1 MACGTRL
8 LLRRESTIAI
18 NSELSRIHQSLPSMD
33 RTLANFIRALRNSE
47 VRISTAET
55 LDAFNAVELVG
66 YEDRDFLKR
75 TLSLVLSKTIDEKE
89 VFDNCFDQYFSFED
103 VHGERRQ
110 GEGAEGEPAEGDHAG
125 GEGEGG
131 GGGEARPGQRAAPG
145 KGKSKKKK
153 KSPSLIEEEE
163 EEDLG
168 PGEMTEASSALGQLL
183 MNNSRVELSVAM
195 AAAGEAVDLREI
207 QVFTQK
213 GLYTRKIME
222 EMGLSE
228 LNREI
233 GEAKESRSV
242 PVRRLGQELRRR
254 RDWLREQVRDYVEK
268 QFLLHADA
276 TGRRLRED
284 LLRRVKLSNVEHRSF
299 RLIQEM
305 VFKMAKTLAA
315 GHSRRKKVY
324 KRGSLNLPRTLRHNM
339 AYDGAIFDLHWK
351 SVKVDRPRVFAICD
365 VSGSVA
371 NYARFMLMF
380 LYSLEEVMPKVRS
393 FAFSSDLA
401 EVTDLFERNAIED
414 AIAKTLRDYSGGS
427 TDYGQAFADFKRLCM
442 DDVDNRT
449 TIIILGDARNNYGD
463 PRTDIL
469 KEMYD
474 RSKRLIWLNPEPRN
488 SWYVGD
494 AEMRKYMAYCH
505 QVDECNSLMHLE
517 RVVSNLLRTV
527 S

>member
-1 MACGTRL
+1 
-8 LLRRESTIAI
+8 
-18 NSELSRIHQSLPSMD
+18 
-33 RTLANFIRALRNSE
+33 

-66 YEDRDFLKR
+66 YEDREFLRR
-75 TLSLVLSKTIDEKE
+75 TLSLVLPKTADEKE
-89 VFDNCFDQYFSFED
+89 TFDNCFEQFFSFED
-103 VHGERRQ
+103 VRGDRQ
-110 GEGAEGEPAEGDHAG
+110 EGGTNADGEPAEGEEAG
-125 GEGEGG
+125 GDGEGG
-131 GGGEARPGQRAAPG
+131 GAGGESQPGQRASGG
-145 KGKSKKKK
+145 KGKAKKKNK
-153 KSPSLIEEEE
+153 NSLIEEEE

-168 PGEMTEASSALGQLL
+168 PGAMSEPGSELGQLL
-183 MNNSRVELSVAM
+183 MNNSKVELSVAM
-195 AAAGEAVDLREI
+195 AAAGEAVDLRSI

-222 EMGLSE
+222 EMGLGP

-233 GEAKESRSV
+233 GDLKESRKITD
-242 PVRRLGQELRRR
+242 RRLGQELRRR
-254 RDWLREQVRDYVEK
+254 RDWLREQVRDHVEK

-276 TGRRLRED
+276 TGKRLRED

-299 RLIQEM
+299 RLIQEL
-305 VFKMAKTLAA
+305 VYKMAKKLAA
-315 GHSRRKKVY
+315 LHSRRKKVF
-324 KRGSLNLPRTLRHNM
+324 KRGALNLPRTLRHNM
-339 AYDGAIFDLHWK
+339 SYDGAIFDLHWK
-351 SVKVDRPRVFAICD
+351 SVKVDRPKVFAICD

-401 EVTDLFERNAIED
+401 EVTELFERNKIED

-427 TDYGQAFADFKRLCM
+427 TDYGQALVDFKKLCL

-463 PRTDIL
+463 PKTEIM
-469 KEMYD
+469 KELYD
-474 RSKRLIWLNPEPRN
+474 RCKRLIWLNPEPRN
-488 SWYVGD
+488 SWNVGD
-494 AEMRKYMAYCH
+494 AEMKKYMAYCH
-505 QVDECNSLMHLE
+505 QADECNSLMHLE
-517 RVVSNLLRTV
+517 RVVGNLLRSV

>member
-1 MACGTRL
+1 
-8 LLRRESTIAI
+8 
-18 NSELSRIHQSLPSMD
+18 MD

-47 VRISTAET
+47 VRVSTAET

-75 TLSLVLSKTIDEKE
+75 TLSLVLPKTADEKE
-89 VFDNCFDQYFSFED
+89 TFETCFDQYFSFD
-103 VHGERRQ
+103 DIHGERKP
-110 GEGAEGEPAEGDHAG
+110 GDSAEGEQAEGEEAG
-125 GEGEGG
+125 GDGEGG
-131 GGGEARPGQRAAPG
+131 GAGGEAQPGQRAAGG
-145 KGKSKKKK
+145 KGKAKKKK
-153 KSPSLIEEEE
+153 KNSLIEEEE

-168 PGEMTEASSALGQLL
+168 PGAMTEPSSELGQLL

-195 AAAGEAVDLREI
+195 SAAGEAIDLRSI

-222 EMGLSE
+222 EMGLGQ

-233 GEAKESRSV
+233 GDLKESRAI
-242 PVRRLGQELRRR
+242 PDRRLGQELKAR

-276 TGRRLRED
+276 SGKRLRED
-284 LLRRVKLSNVEHRSF
+284 LLRKVKLSNVEHRSF
-299 RLIQEM
+299 RLIQEI
-305 VFKMAKTLAA
+305 VFKMAKKLAA
-315 GHSRRKKVY
+315 LHSRRKKVY
-324 KRGSLNLPRTLRHNM
+324 KRGALNVPRTLRHNM
-339 AYDGAIFDLHWK
+339 SYDGAIFDLHWK
-351 SVKVDRPRVFAICD
+351 SVKVDRPKVFAICD

-401 EVTDLFERNAIED
+401 EVTDLFERNPIED

-427 TDYGQAFADFKRLCM
+427 TDYGQALVDFKKLCL

-463 PRTDIL
+463 PKTEIM
-469 KEMYD
+469 KELYD
-474 RSKRLIWLNPEPRN
+474 RCKRLIWLNPEPRN
-488 SWYVGD
+488 SWNVGD
-494 AEMRKYMAYCH
+494 AEMKKYTAYCH
-505 QVDECNSLMHLE
+505 QADECNSLMHLE
-517 RVVSNLLRTV
+517 RVVGNLLRSV
-527 S
+527 N